1 MTQTLLRTWLWSQLG
16 ATFPGTCMSNWLN
29 LYMTDFSTNL
39 CKWQPN
45 VCSEQVVFSRVV
57 AAVARDRCWG
67 HTCATEPRLPPP
79 ATGHTPLLPGDLG
92 FEVLPCCFHHVDH
105 VHGSVSH
112 GSAHTG
118 ELGRLV
124 LSPQGVFEPCF
135 CSCWLLHLVL
145 FPSLGQ
151 AVPESVAEVPLA
163 TLVTV
168 SGAAGG
174 ISLSV
179 PSKELHFINHF
190 SFATFTLF
198 SLSGASLV
206 PILFFQAT
214 RNGIE
219 MWEIFSCLMNC
230 ASEASFCSW
239 ITILSFPLHCQ
250 AFPARDS
257 CVPAFFSS
265 PTLSLHHCSFAP
277 CSTT

>member
-1 MTQTLLRTWLWSQLG
+1 MCVLNKWFPPEWLPQWPETDAGVTPVPLSSGCLPQSLDTHPCCLGIWGLR
-16 ATFPGTCMSNWLN
+16 F
-29 LYMTDFSTNL
+29 
-39 CKWQPN
+39 
-45 VCSEQVVFSRVV
+45 V
-57 AAVARDRCWG
+57 
-67 HTCATEPRLPPP
+67 
-79 ATGHTPLLPGDLG
+79 
-92 FEVLPCCFHHVDH
+92 VLPCCFHHVDH

-190 SFATFTLF
+190 NFATFTLF

-214 RNGIE
+214 MNGIE
-219 MWEIFSCLMNC
+219 MWEIFFCLMNC
-230 ASEASFCSW
+230 ASEVSFCSW